1 MSKANYGQFLRNTNL
16 ILPKQPNHD
25 EFLMVMENVFRCSC
39 FIGVLGVKKW
49 ICYVWSAFILFVLLV
64 MESQAIWKVIKAL
77 GGWAIDTA
85 GQRSVTARLAG
96 TIFYT
101 IAIIS
106 LILASKLFRSWEELS
121 ALWVR
126 VERVMAVKVPSDGT
140 LKRRMYFIIGFMTV
154 CSLLE
159 HLLSIVS
166 AIGLDCPSYLIIK
179 RYILIS
185 HGFMILRLL
194 WASVKTEATK
204 VYTWRKLR
212 EAYVKQAMLVR
223 KVDDAIGGIIILSCF
238 CNFYFICLQ
247 LFLGITQSQS
257 SEPLRTVY
265 YFTSLGWLCFRV
277 IIVVLAASD
286 INVHSQI
293 ALNHIYTHDTL
304 YYNVEDFLDTMEK
317 VFHWS
322 CIFGVFGSKRYI
334 SILWS
339 ALILA
344 SLVVIEYL
352 AIWKVIRAVTGV
364 ARDTSG
370 HQDYSEWFAMP
381 LILVSTLASLLW
393 NFQDQLIVLIS
404 IGLTSRYYRLNG
416 YVAKLCEVEKYQTEF
431 NKKSEALKVYTW
443 HKIREAYVKQ
453 AMQGLSTDVMTGIY
467 YVVSLVWLCTRVIS
481 VVLSASGVNT
491 HSKTALKYL
500 YTYETHCYNVEVG
513 RLQDQLT
520 KDYIA
525 LSGMGFFYLNKT
537 ILLQDFLP
545 ILNNVFK
552 NARYFGISG
561 YGFNL
566 SFAWSL
572 VLFTMLVVAETV
584 AVWKVVRFLG
594 GWLMS
599 ASDNGFIGRMS
610 GAIFYA
616 NALISLFLSSKF
628 VHSWRNLYIYWLS
641 TETNTALKF
650 PPDVRTKKRA
660 ILIIVFVISV
670 ASKDYSAWNG
680 IPIFILSK
688 LATVLWNFQDL
699 IIILISMGLS
709 SRYKRL
715 NLYVRKIVTVE
726 KRSET
731 KPKFGTE
738 LYLQIQVW
746 RRLREAYVRQSTLVR
761 MVDRKLGSL
770 VLLSNINNLY
780 FICLQIY
787 LGIHK
792 PSSSTI
798 SRCYFLFSLSWLIL
812 RACSVVIAA
821 SDVHLHSQ
829 RALKLLHSCPSANYN
844 IERIRVTDDTP
855 VRGVSAAVG
864 LVSDIMEQNQSSEDG
879 VQTTLQASAAS
890 DELVDKVAAAILKYE
905 LVLIQYDK

>member
-1 MSKANYGQFLRNTNL
+1 MKRNY
-16 ILPKQPNHD
+16 
-25 EFLMVMENVFRCSC
+25 
-39 FIGVLGVKKW
+39 VKK
-49 ICYVWSAFILFVLLV
+49 
-64 MESQAIWKVIKAL
+64 
-77 GGWAIDTA
+77 
-85 GQRSVTARLAG
+85 
-96 TIFYT
+96 
-101 IAIIS
+101 
-106 LILASKLFRSWEELS
+106 
-121 ALWVR
+121 
-126 VERVMAVKVPSDGT
+126 
-140 LKRRMYFIIGFMTV
+140 
-154 CSLLE
+154 
-159 HLLSIVS
+159 
-166 AIGLDCPSYLIIK
+166 
-179 RYILIS
+179 
-185 HGFMILRLL
+185 
-194 WASVKTEATK
+194 
-204 VYTWRKLR
+204 
-212 EAYVKQAMLVR
+212 
-223 KVDDAIGGIIILSCF
+223 
-238 CNFYFICLQ
+238 
-247 LFLGITQSQS
+247 
-257 SEPLRTVY
+257 
-265 YFTSLGWLCFRV
+265 
-277 IIVVLAASD
+277 
-286 INVHSQI
+286 
-293 ALNHIYTHDTL
+293 LNEKKKYD
-304 YYNVEDFLDTMEK
+304 DFL
-317 VFHWS
+317 S
-322 CIFGVFGSKRYI
+322 
-334 SILWS
+334 
-339 ALILA
+339 
-344 SLVVIEYL
+344 
-352 AIWKVIRAVTGV
+352 
-364 ARDTSG
+364 
-370 HQDYSEWFAMP
+370 
-381 LILVSTLASLLW
+381 
-393 NFQDQLIVLIS
+393 
-404 IGLTSRYYRLNG
+404 
-416 YVAKLCEVEKYQTEF
+416 
-431 NKKSEALKVYTW
+431 
-443 HKIREAYVKQ
+443 
-453 AMQGLSTDVMTGIY
+453 
-467 YVVSLVWLCTRVIS
+467 
-481 VVLSASGVNT
+481 
-491 HSKTALKYL
+491 
-500 YTYETHCYNVEVG
+500 
-513 RLQDQLT
+513 
-520 KDYIA
+520 
-525 LSGMGFFYLNKT
+525 
-537 ILLQDFLP
+537 

-552 NARYFGISG
+552 KARYFGISG

-660 ILIIVFVISV
+660 TLIIVFVISV
-670 ASKDYSAWNG
+670 ASIEHILSMISATGVGFPIGEFVYRYVTISHGFLLRAQDYSAWNG

-726 KRSET
+726 KRTET

-844 IERIRVTDDTP
+844 IEMKR
-855 VRGVSAAVG
+855 
-864 LVSDIMEQNQSSEDG
+864 
-879 VQTTLQASAAS
+879 LQYQLAHDFVALTGMGFFSLRR
-890 DELVDKVAAAILKYE
+890 ELLLEVAAAILKYE